1 MYAATDP
8 REIITESSFRVSPDL
23 LGTPLARPW
32 RRFIA
37 IHIDLLLA
45 AILAGLIS
53 EPGGFFGVVAAVIVY
68 RVSRPRSGTG
78 RIRRLL
84 LRTLQLCLTAV
95 AFGLAFSLWGTL
107 RSWGTESPPPSGNR
121 IQVEMGLLDAGL
133 SLGDVTALLK
143 AETESEARAAAERV
157 RARMIDNG
165 VTAEELAKIAR
176 AFHDMDVRES
186 PLSPIAL
193 AGVRKAFAHDL
204 EIMLPPSD
212 PALDARA
219 DSLALAY
226 AAALRARDTT
236 TARAI
241 RPDLVTTL
249 AADTLAVMEWRH
261 DQLRDEIRVL
271 QAEARAAEEK
281 RRGILALIRQT
292 LNDFGLS
299 LGWLVLYFVA
309 FPVLWNGYTPG
320 KRLLGIRI
328 QRLDGGKLG
337 WWPAIERF
345 SGYSVALV
353 TGLAGF
359 VQIFW
364 DRNRQCIQDKIAM
377 TVVIYEG
384 RRRTEPQ
391 QVAEVVEEE
400 PSEALPEEA
409 GTEPTQVEAESAT

>member
-1 MYAATDP
+1 
-8 REIITESSFRVSPDL
+8 
-23 LGTPLARPW
+23 
-32 RRFIA
+32 
-37 IHIDLLLA
+37 
-45 AILAGLIS
+45 
-53 EPGGFFGVVAAVIVY
+53 
-68 RVSRPRSGTG
+68 
-78 RIRRLL
+78 
-84 LRTLQLCLTAV
+84 
-95 AFGLAFSLWGTL
+95 
-107 RSWGTESPPPSGNR
+107 
-121 IQVEMGLLDAGL
+121 
-133 SLGDVTALLK
+133 
-143 AETESEARAAAERV
+143 
-157 RARMIDNG
+157 
-165 VTAEELAKIAR
+165 
-176 AFHDMDVRES
+176 
-186 PLSPIAL
+186 
-193 AGVRKAFAHDL
+193 
-204 EIMLPPSD
+204 
-212 PALDARA
+212 
-219 DSLALAY
+219 
-226 AAALRARDTT
+226 
-236 TARAI
+236 
-241 RPDLVTTL
+241 
-249 AADTLAVMEWRH
+249 
-261 DQLRDEIRVL
+261 DEIRVL

-400 PSEALPEEA
+400 PGEA
-409 GTEPTQVEAESAT
+409 